1 MGARA
6 TQPPSARAAQSRSL
20 VGDASGGHAGT
31 RSPDERCVRQGWEHE
46 PRLTKPIDL
55 LDDVEIVDLY
65 DKAVAFVES
74 SGAIIQTRQ
83 VWLHYFH
90 AAVRR
95 IRLAVVMAVGESVA
109 DSFLA
114 TFEAWVELRRQEDA
128 RREEV
133 RGLRA
138 VHVRTSA
145 LARALDQE
153 MGQRRVRAGLSATP
167 GGNRHRRRHR
177 DRARWR

>member
-1 MGARA
+1 MSDRA
-6 TQPPSARAAQSRSL
+6 TQPPPRRAAHLRLRS
-20 VGDASGGHAGT
+20 GDASGGHAGT
-31 RSPDERCVRQGWEHE
+31 RPSDVRRVLRGWEHE
-46 PRLTKPIDL
+46 PHLSKPIHL
-55 LDDVEIVDLY
+55 LDNVEIVELY
-65 DKAVAFVES
+65 DKAAAFAES
-74 SGAIIQTRQ
+74 SGAIVQSRQ

-95 IRLAVVMAVGESVA
+95 IRVEVVMAVGESLA

-114 TFEAWVELRRQEDA
+114 TFEAWVELRRQEEA
-128 RREEV
+128 RQEEL
-133 RGLRA
+133 RGLKE
-138 VHVRTSA
+138 VHARTSA

-153 MGQRRVRAGLSATP
+153 MGQRRVRAGLTATP